1 MLRSRNQ
8 LLIAVAEATG
18 GRYFR
23 ATSPAELEAVYALL
37 DELEPVE
44 QEASTFRPK
53 RALSWLPLL
62 AALSM
67 ATLLAVLRSHW
78 LQRMIQRPNYG

>member
-1 MLRSRNQ
+1 MLN
-8 LLIAVAEATG
+8 AVAEATG

-23 ATSPAELEAVYALL
+23 ATSPAELEAVYTLL

-53 RALSWLPLL
+53 RALSWIPLL
-62 AALSM
+62 AALAFACILALVRSR
-67 ATLLAVLRSHW
+67 LLSRLAIKPGFGLAR
-78 LQRMIQRPNYG
+78 

>member
-1 MLRSRNQ
+1 MLN
-8 LLIAVAEATG
+8 AVAEATG

-44 QEASTFRPK
+44 QEASTFRPR

-62 AALSM
+62 AALAVATFL
-67 ATLLAVLRSHW
+67 ATLHSQW
-78 LQRMIQRPNYG
+78 LQQVIQRPNYG

>member
-1 MLRSRNQ
+1 MLN
-8 LLIAVAEATG
+8 AVAEATG

-53 RALSWLPLL
+53 RALSWIPLL
-62 AALSM
+62 AAL
-67 ATLLAVLRSHW
+67 TLRACWRCCAAIGLVVWA
-78 LQRMIQRPNYG
+78 